1 MPDFHT
7 HHNRNHCNNH
17 KQYTR
22 ADSYASLPG
31 PPLSGRRRL
40 GYNMNALLLLL
51 LLLLVVYAIHTGEIN
66 LGVRFG
72 VPKSTPD
79 YIARLPP

>member
-1 MPDFHT
+1 
-7 HHNRNHCNNH
+7 
-17 KQYTR
+17 
-22 ADSYASLPG
+22 
-31 PPLSGRRRL
+31 
-40 GYNMNALLLLL
+40 MNALLLLL
-51 LLLLVVYAIHTGEIN
+51 LLLLLVYAIHTGEIN